1 MLECFRQVGL
11 HGGHGGPVPHRL
23 CSAVHALCP
32 HQAGRLLVRAQRE
45 SNLHQFCF
53 HRYVS
58 FRCVCVSSFLHVGNS
73 VILTHSYSLT
83 HSANPI
89 GIAVAQLA
97 SPYIV
102 TSTDKLPMMVLFI
115 TIVCIHLSLLPHFM
129 KIFKYT
135 HLPTFLFPPLR
146 THSAVDLHGA
156 SRCGSIGDRRGLLV
170 EQATPPP
177 YPHLRG

>member
-1 MLECFRQVGL
+1 MVGQFLTACAQPFMLYAPTKLAAFWF
-11 HGGHGGPVPHRL
+11 GPNE
-23 CSAVHALCP
+23 
-32 HQAGRLLVRAQRE
+32 RAICTNFA
-45 SNLHQFCF
+45 SIGMS
-53 HRYVS
+53 VS
-58 FRCVCVSSFLHVGNS
+58 TVCVSLPSYMWVTRSYSLTRTHSLV
-73 VILTHSYSLT
+73 LTHSYSLT
-83 HSANPI
+83 HSLTPSANPI

-156 SRCGSIGDRRGLLV
+156 SRCGSVGDRRGLLV